1 MYWISL
7 LLWLGIC
14 FAVAG
19 AGGWLTAN
27 EIDGWYQTL
36 KRPAIAPPNGVFGPV
51 WTLLYALM
59 AVAAW
64 QVGRSEPSLL
74 RTVGIALFMVQLA
87 LNLAW
92 SWLFFHKHQIGVAL
106 ADVIMLWVAAGFTT
120 LVFGRVTPLAAWL
133 MLPYQAWLTFAV
145 VLNSAYLQLN
155 R

>member
-1 MYWISL
+1 MHWISL

-19 AGGWLTAN
+19 TGGWLTAG

-36 KRPAIAPPNGVFGPV
+36 RRPTIAPPNGVFGPV
-51 WTLLYALM
+51 WTLLYVLM

-64 QVGRSEPSLL
+64 QVWQAEPSLL
-74 RTVGIALFMVQLA
+74 RTAGIALFLVQLA

-92 SWLFFHKHQIGVAL
+92 SWLFFNKHDIGVAL
-106 ADVIMLWVAAGFTT
+106 VDVILLWFVVGFTT
-120 LVFGRVTPLAAWL
+120 LIFGGVTPLAAWL
-133 MLPYQAWLTFAV
+133 MLPYQAWLTFAA
-145 VLNSAYLQLN
+145 VLNGAYWLLN

>member
-1 MYWISL
+1 MHWISL
-7 LLWLGIC
+7 LFWLGIC

-36 KRPAIAPPNGVFGPV
+36 RRPTIAPPNGVFGPV

-64 QVGRSEPSLL
+64 QVWQAEPSGM
-74 RTVGIALFMVQLA
+74 RTTGVALFLVQLA

-92 SWLFFHKHQIGVAL
+92 SWIFFHRHAVGEAVVEIVL
-106 ADVIMLWVAAGFTT
+106 LWAAIAATT
-120 LVFGRVTPLAAWL
+120 VLFGRVAPLAAWL
-133 MLPYQAWLTFAV
+133 MAPYLAWVSFAA
-145 VLNSAYLQLN
+145 VLNVAFWRLN
-155 R
+155 